1 MSTSDSDVEELSRP
15 EGERLGGVRGEQK
28 SPSSTEPQDG
38 GHRGS
43 VGMAPIM
50 VGAGIVGVL
59 VGVGARFL
67 LKSRRSKEKSAVE
80 SSSGRVKNRSRQGGV
95 RKVPPRRPRS
105 VASSDVDSSSVKS
118 PVSPVEGTKKS
129 GSGVPALPP
138 RRAKKHALKTTPEA
152 APEEEEKM
160 VVAKESKP
168 EEPVVEEKKEDHESE
183 ESKKLKGSATAALA
197 ATAAAA
203 AAGDAMGTLHSAEDV
218 SDIVDDQIE
227 LMKKEAIESVVE
239 IVDAEVA
246 AEEAAQDAE
255 KVIEESKQAAAMEEV
270 SAALGSHDSKKN
282 KTEEDEEEK
291 SATTDV
297 KEPVTE
303 AEAPEAP
310 EAPEAQQ
317 EEVVDVMA
325 TTFTLEDLRGK
336 TLSGKAKGEDKTP
349 PVAADEEE
357 SQYEHL
363 DDIPHPTLSFAE
375 APKDTEEE
383 LTPLEKKIRD
393 MCIHAHKLI
402 KENNKIKQGLKEQ
415 QAAMDLCLGPE
426 GYGKV
431 RATLVAACAFSL
443 SDMLV
448 AERQINETKV
458 ALAVAL
464 DAIRQAD
471 SKGGAV
477 RAYMNYAYV
486 LRNISK
492 HKSTRD
498 TYISAYEQAKKDFT
512 LVSQNT
518 EQVKYEYT
526 AYLAKAGRTREC
538 VDFLL
543 KAAEE
548 LQAEANVLEA
558 KGDTAEEEK
567 KEEEKKEEEGSDLPG
582 LTPTQTE
589 DEDANTK
596 KLTPPQL
603 ARHFAMRNLLNAAGV
618 LDTMGEHEE
627 AQEVLANAL
636 ELAIKV
642 HGENSIQHM
651 NALYAV
657 GVHCKTRG
665 ALEEAI
671 QAHEAVL
678 NIMDSTISVYEPDLL
693 QNRIAILRDTA
704 ILYDQQG
711 HPEIAI
717 DYAEG
722 ACVNAQTLS
731 KIFAQ
736 SGVGAAQ
743 RANMMEQ
750 FWLLL
755 SELKNKVGDTEGA
768 AAARRE
774 ALKGKLNLG
783 MAARGGRTGGAS
795 AGRATHKRTGASTR
809 AGGRRV

>member
-1 MSTSDSDVEELSRP
+1 MSASDSDVEELSRP
-15 EGERLGGVRGEQK
+15 EGGRLGGLRGEQK

-38 GHRGS
+38 GLRGS
-43 VGMAPIM
+43 VGMAPIV
-50 VGAGIVGVL
+50 VGAGIVGIL

-67 LKSRRSKEKSAVE
+67 LKSRRSKEKSGVE
-80 SSSGRVKNRSRQGGV
+80 SSSGRVKGRSRQGGV

-105 VASSDVDSSSVKS
+105 VASSDIDSSSVKS
-118 PVSPVEGTKKS
+118 PAEATKQS
-129 GSGVPALPP
+129 SSGVPALPP
-138 RRAKKHALKTTPEA
+138 RKAKKHVLKTTPEA
-152 APEEEEKM
+152 AAEEEEK
-160 VVAKESKP
+160 VVAKQSEPEKVVLEKEEEVQES
-168 EEPVVEEKKEDHESE
+168 D
-183 ESKKLKGSATAALA
+183 ESKKLKESATAALA

-203 AAGDAMGTLHSAEDV
+203 AAGDAIGTLHSAEEV
-218 SDIVDDQIE
+218 SDIVDDQIQ

-246 AEEAAQDAE
+246 AEEAAADAE
-255 KVIEESKQAAAMEEV
+255 KVIEESKQAATMEEV
-270 SAALGSHDSKKN
+270 SAVIGSHDSKKN
-282 KTEEDEEEK
+282 KTEEDVEEV
-291 SATTDV
+291 AD
-297 KEPVTE
+297 
-303 AEAPEAP
+303 AP
-310 EAPEAQQ
+310 QQ
-317 EEVVDVMA
+317 EEVADAPQQEEVADALQQEEVDVMA

-336 TLSGKAKGEDKTP
+336 ALSGRAKGEDKSP
-349 PVAADEEE
+349 PVAEDEEE

-393 MCIHAHKLI
+393 ICIHAHKLI

-415 QAAMDLCLGPE
+415 QSAMDMCLGAE

-448 AERQINETKV
+448 AERQVNETKV

-464 DAIRQAD
+464 DAIRQAE

-498 TYISAYEQAKKDFT
+498 TYVSAYEQAKKDFT

-538 VDFLL
+538 VDFLV

-548 LQAEANVLEA
+548 LQAEADVLEA
-558 KGDTAEEEK
+558 KGDDVEEDKKEEK
-567 KEEEKKEEEGSDLPG
+567 KEDEESNLPG
-582 LTPTQTE
+582 LTPTETE
-589 DEDANTK
+589 EEDANTK

-618 LDTMGEHEE
+618 LDTMGEHAE

-636 ELAIKV
+636 ELAINV

-678 NIMDSTISVYEPDLL
+678 NIMDSTISVYEPDIL

-722 ACVNAQTLS
+722 ACVNAQTLA

-736 SGVGAAQ
+736 SGVGVAQ

-783 MAARGGRTGGAS
+783 MAARGGRAGGAS
-795 AGRATHKRTGASTR
+795 AGRATHRRTGASTR

>member
-1 MSTSDSDVEELSRP
+1 
-15 EGERLGGVRGEQK
+15 
-28 SPSSTEPQDG
+28 
-38 GHRGS
+38 
-43 VGMAPIM
+43 
-50 VGAGIVGVL
+50 
-59 VGVGARFL
+59 
-67 LKSRRSKEKSAVE
+67 
-80 SSSGRVKNRSRQGGV
+80 
-95 RKVPPRRPRS
+95 
-105 VASSDVDSSSVKS
+105 
-118 PVSPVEGTKKS
+118 
-129 GSGVPALPP
+129 
-138 RRAKKHALKTTPEA
+138 
-152 APEEEEKM
+152 
-160 VVAKESKP
+160 
-168 EEPVVEEKKEDHESE
+168 
-183 ESKKLKGSATAALA
+183 
-197 ATAAAA
+197 
-203 AAGDAMGTLHSAEDV
+203 
-218 SDIVDDQIE
+218 
-227 LMKKEAIESVVE
+227 
-239 IVDAEVA
+239 
-246 AEEAAQDAE
+246 
-255 KVIEESKQAAAMEEV
+255 
-270 SAALGSHDSKKN
+270 
-282 KTEEDEEEK
+282 
-291 SATTDV
+291 
-297 KEPVTE
+297 
-303 AEAPEAP
+303 
-310 EAPEAQQ
+310 
-317 EEVVDVMA
+317 
-325 TTFTLEDLRGK
+325 
-336 TLSGKAKGEDKTP
+336 
-349 PVAADEEE
+349 
-357 SQYEHL
+357 
-363 DDIPHPTLSFAE
+363 
-375 APKDTEEE
+375 
-383 LTPLEKKIRD
+383 
-393 MCIHAHKLI
+393 
-402 KENNKIKQGLKEQ
+402 
-415 QAAMDLCLGPE
+415 
-426 GYGKV
+426 
-431 RATLVAACAFSL
+431 
-443 SDMLV
+443 V
-448 AERQINETKV
+448 AERQVNETKV

-464 DAIRQAD
+464 DAIRQAE

-498 TYISAYEQAKKDFT
+498 TYVSAYEQAKKDFT

-538 VDFLL
+538 VDFLV

-548 LQAEANVLEA
+548 LQAEADVLEA
-558 KGDTAEEEK
+558 KGDDVEEDKKEEK
-567 KEEEKKEEEGSDLPG
+567 KEDEESNLPG
-582 LTPTQTE
+582 LTPTETE
-589 DEDANTK
+589 EEDANTK

-618 LDTMGEHEE
+618 LDTMGEHAE

-636 ELAIKV
+636 ELAINV

-678 NIMDSTISVYEPDLL
+678 NIMDSTISVYEPDIL

-711 HPEIAI
+711 HQEIAI

-722 ACVNAQTLS
+722 ACVNAQTLA

-736 SGVGAAQ
+736 SGVGVAQ

-783 MAARGGRTGGAS
+783 MAARGGRAGGAS
-795 AGRATHKRTGASTR
+795 AGRATHRRTGASTR